1 MLHAI
6 MLDVI
11 LLCDVIRNVF
21 ILNDAVLNVIW
32 ASVAAL
38 CMSHPPSLTPLGQGG
53 HLITCPSVMKEKLAV
68 RVSHKLLLIF
78 IEGAIETLELG
89 LFLQKMCF
97 ET

>member
-11 LLCDVIRNVF
+11 LLCDGILNVF
-21 ILNDAVLNVIW
+21 ILNDAALNVIR

-38 CMSHPPSLTPLGQGG
+38 CMLHPPGQGG
-53 HLITCPSVMKEKLAV
+53 HLITCPSVMKEKLTV
-68 RVSHKLLLIF
+68 RVSHKLLLVF

-89 LFLQKMCF
+89 LFLQKCVLRHNL
-97 ET
+97 T